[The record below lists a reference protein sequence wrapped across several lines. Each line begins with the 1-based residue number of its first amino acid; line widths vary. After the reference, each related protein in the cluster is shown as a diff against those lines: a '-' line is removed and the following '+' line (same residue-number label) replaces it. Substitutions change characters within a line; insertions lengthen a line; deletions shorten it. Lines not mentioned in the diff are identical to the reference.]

1 MQVKTE
7 IRKFIIE
14 NFLYGQDDG
23 TLSDDV
29 SFLENGII
37 DSTGVLELVSFAQE
51 AFELQVS
58 DAELIPV
65 NFDSVNKME
74 AFIRHKLLLKDQEL
88 SAGAQAPIP
97 VH

>member
-23 TLSDDV
+23 TLGDDV

-37 DSTGVLELVSFAQE
+37 DSTGILELVSFAQE
-51 AFELQVS
+51 SFELQVT
-58 DAELIPV
+58 DDELVPD
-65 NFDSVNKME
+65 NFDSLNKLE
-74 AFIRHKLLLKDQEL
+74 TFIRNKQALKSLEVSED
-88 SAGAQAPIP
+88 AQASIY
-97 VH
+97 VQ